1 MIKNT
6 NISFLNKNMIRKQ
19 YDKCTLMPFK
29 SLHIAIK
36 KSSKT
41 LEVKKVQRDIT
52 VVVNSKYNKE

>member
-1 MIKNT
+1 MNELCGYL
-6 NISFLNKNMIRKQ
+6 LNECSRQHLRNVG
-19 YDKCTLMPFK
+19 TLMPFK
-29 SLHIAIK
+29 SLHIAVK